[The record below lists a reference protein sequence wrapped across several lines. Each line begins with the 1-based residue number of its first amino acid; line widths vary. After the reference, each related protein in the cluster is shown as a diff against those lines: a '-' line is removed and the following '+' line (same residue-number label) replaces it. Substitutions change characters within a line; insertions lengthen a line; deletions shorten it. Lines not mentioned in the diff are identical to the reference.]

1 MEELL
6 NYVEVTK
13 NVLVSSR
20 WPLSNIKT
28 LVVTL
33 VRKIINE
40 NKNVFSILQV
50 NDIPTKL
57 ITRKNESDYVHVFEE
72 ISGTETMDAYIYEI
86 VLPKDEANIRRKRIS
101 GNSRSNESWPDYVV
115 SVSTKGNKISYY
127 LMPSHVE

>member
-13 NVLVSSR
+13 NVLVPSR

-57 ITRKNESDYVHVFEE
+57 ITRKNKSDYVHVFEE
-72 ISGTETMDAYIYEI
+72 ISGTETMDTYIYEI
-86 VLPKDEANIRRKRIS
+86 VLPKDEANIRRKRIT
-101 GNSRSNESWPDYVV
+101 GNSRSNKSWPDYVV
-115 SVSTKGNKISYY
+115 GVSTKSNKISYY
-127 LMPSHVE
+127 LMPSHVQ

>member
-13 NVLVSSR
+13 NVLVPSR

-57 ITRKNESDYVHVFEE
+57 ITRKNKSDYVHVFEE
-72 ISGTETMDAYIYEI
+72 ISGT
-86 VLPKDEANIRRKRIS
+86 
-101 GNSRSNESWPDYVV
+101 
-115 SVSTKGNKISYY
+115 
-127 LMPSHVE
+127 

>member
-13 NVLVSSR
+13 NVLVPSR

-33 VRKIINE
+33 VRKTLMKIKI
-40 NKNVFSILQV
+40 
-50 NDIPTKL
+50 
-57 ITRKNESDYVHVFEE
+57 
-72 ISGTETMDAYIYEI
+72 ETMDAYIYEI

-101 GNSRSNESWPDYVV
+101 GNSRSNKSWPDYVV